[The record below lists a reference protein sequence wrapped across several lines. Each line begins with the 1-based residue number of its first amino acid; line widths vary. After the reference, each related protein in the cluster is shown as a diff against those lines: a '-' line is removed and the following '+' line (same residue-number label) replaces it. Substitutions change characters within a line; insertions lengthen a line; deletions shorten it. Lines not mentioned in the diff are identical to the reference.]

1 MGDSLPPEATI
12 ILNSSII
19 TKVTLVR
26 NQGLQTTMLQH
37 RERELHSIRTYNGAE
52 NSYEDLIVDY
62 EVIYNLFSKD
72 LMKHRAQEC
81 LKVFSM
87 FAF

>member
-26 NQGLQTTMLQH
+26 NQGLQTTMLQR

-72 LMKHRAQEC
+72 LMKHRA
-81 LKVFSM
+81 
-87 FAF
+87 

>member
-1 MGDSLPPEATI
+1 MPPEATI

-19 TKVTLVR
+19 TKVTLVL

-81 LKVFSM
+81 LKVFLM